1 LKCYEQKSE
10 SKSYKDNLN
19 LLENKVECDLNFRSF
34 LEHLSKSG
42 ELTRIS
48 KEVSTEYEM
57 AGIIEALGEKPVF
70 FEKVKEADIPVVAG
84 LLSSKELMARALG
97 IKRDELLH
105 KLSTAIE
112 NPVPPEVAEKGEC
125 QEIVEKTVDLTKL
138 PIMRYT
144 EKDGGKYIA
153 SAVAIVKDPELGRNM
168 CFHRLMLLSKNKF
181 VARIVED
188 RGTDTALKKAGG
200 ELDIAMCIGNST
212 AVLLAAA
219 TSLPKGV
226 DELGMANALEKTQ
239 LVKCKTID
247 LEVPKDCEIVLE
259 GRITREKASEGPFL
273 DTTGTIDKI
282 RQQPT
287 IEIKCITHR
296 EKPIYQAL
304 LPGRNEHQFLMGMP
318 REPTIFNEVNKVC
331 ECKDVYVTPGGCS
344 WLHAVV
350 QIKKKNAD
358 DGKRAIS
365 AAFEGHKSLKHCV
378 IVDDDIDIY
387 NPHDVEWAIATRF
400 QADKN
405 AVILPN
411 QRGSSLDPS
420 GDLTEGKK
428 ARTCKM
434 GLDATIPFGKTDKSF
449 AKEKYKKV
457 DLNRF
462 L

>member
-1 LKCYEQKSE
+1 MRGEWELG
-10 SKSYKDNLN
+10 
-19 LLENKVECDLNFRSF
+19 FRSF
-34 LEHLSKSG
+34 LETLEKSG
-42 ELTRIS
+42 ELTCIS
-48 KEVSTEYEM
+48 KAVSTEYEM
-57 AGIIEALGEKPVF
+57 AGVIEALGEKPVF
-70 FEKVKEADIPVVAG
+70 FENVKESGIPVVGG
-84 LLSSKELMARALG
+84 LLSSKELIGRALNL
-97 IKRDELLH
+97 KKEHLLH
-105 KLSTAIE
+105 NLSSAIE
-112 NPVPPEVAEKGEC
+112 NPLPPEIVGKGEC
-125 QEIVEKTVDLTKL
+125 QEVVELAVDLTTL

-153 SAVAIVKDPELGRNM
+153 SAVSIVRDPELGRNM
-168 CFHRLMLLSKNKF
+168 CFHRLMLIGKNRF
-181 VARIVED
+181 VARIVEE

-200 ELDIAMCIGNST
+200 ELDVAICIGNST

-226 DELGMANALEKTQ
+226 DELGMANALERTE

-259 GRITREKASEGPFL
+259 GRITKEKTAEGPFL

-282 RQQPT
+282 RQQPVV
-287 IEIKCITHR
+287 EIKCITHR
-296 EKPIYQAL
+296 EKPIYQTL
-304 LPGRNEHQFLMGMP
+304 LPGRHEHQFLMGMP
-318 REPTIFNEVNKVC
+318 KEPTIFNEVNKVC
-331 ECKDVYVTPGGCS
+331 ECRDVYITPGGCS

-350 QIKKKNAD
+350 QIKKQNPD
-358 DGKRAIS
+358 DGKKAIA

-378 IVDDDIDIY
+378 IVDDDINIY
-387 NPHDVEWAIATRF
+387 DPNDVEWAIATRF

-449 AKEKYKKV
+449 VKERYRKV
-457 DLNRF
+457 DLNNY

>member
-1 LKCYEQKSE
+1 LG
-10 SKSYKDNLN
+10 
-19 LLENKVECDLNFRSF
+19 FRSF
-34 LEHLSKSG
+34 LEQLSKSG
-42 ELTRIS
+42 ELTRIT

-57 AGIIEALGEKPVF
+57 ASVIEALGEKPVF
-70 FEKVKEADIPVVAG
+70 FEKVKESSIPVVAG
-84 LLSSKELMARALG
+84 FVSSKEMIAKALNL
-97 IKRDELLH
+97 KKEHLLH
-105 KLSTAIE
+105 NLSSAIE
-112 NPVPPEVAEKGEC
+112 NPLPPLVVEKGEC
-125 QEIVEKTVDLTKL
+125 QEIVEQEVDLTKL

-153 SAVAIVKDPELGRNM
+153 SAVSIVRDPELGRNM
-168 CFHRLMLLSKNKF
+168 CFHRLMLLSKNRF

-200 ELDIAMCIGNST
+200 ELDIAICIGNST

-226 DELGMANALEKTQ
+226 DELGMANALEKTE

-247 LEVPKDCEIVLE
+247 LEVPKDCEFVLE
-259 GRITREKASEGPFL
+259 GRITKEKASEGPFL

-282 RQQPT
+282 RQQPV
-287 IEIKCITHR
+287 IEIKCVTHR
-296 EKPIYQAL
+296 EKPIYQTL

-331 ECKDVYVTPGGCS
+331 ECRDVYITPGGCS

-350 QIKKKNAD
+350 QIKKKNPD
-358 DGKRAIS
+358 DGKKAIE

-378 IVDDDIDIY
+378 IVDEDINIY
-387 NPHDVEWAIATRF
+387 DPNDVEWAVATRF

-449 AKEKYKKV
+449 AKEQYRKV
-457 DLNRF
+457 DLNKF

>member
-1 LKCYEQKSE
+1 LG
-10 SKSYKDNLN
+10 
-19 LLENKVECDLNFRSF
+19 FRSF
-34 LEHLSKSG
+34 LEQLEKNG
-42 ELTRIS
+42 ELTRIK

-57 AGIIEALGEKPVF
+57 AGIVEALGEKPVF
-70 FEKVKEADIPVVAG
+70 FEKPKESSIPVVAG
-84 LLSSKELMARALG
+84 LLSSKEIIARALNL
-97 IKRDELLH
+97 KKEHLQYN
-105 KLSTAIE
+105 LSSALE
-112 NPVPPEVAEKGEC
+112 NPLPPEIVEKGEC
-125 QEIVEKTVDLTKL
+125 QEIVEREVDLTKL
-138 PIMRYT
+138 PIMRFT

-153 SAVAIVKDPELGRNM
+153 SAVAIVRDPELGRNM
-168 CFHRLMLLSKNKF
+168 SFHRLMLIGKNRF
-181 VARIVED
+181 VARIVEE
-188 RGTDTALKKAGG
+188 RGTDTALKKSGG

-226 DELGMANALEKTQ
+226 DELGMANALERTE
-239 LVKCKTID
+239 LVKCKTIN

-259 GRITREKASEGPFL
+259 GRITKETVPEGPFL

-282 RQQPT
+282 RQQPV

-296 EKPIYQAL
+296 EKPIYQTL
-304 LPGRNEHQFLMGMP
+304 LPGRHEHQFLMGMP
-318 REPTIFNEVNKVC
+318 KEPTIFNEVNRVC
-331 ECKDVYVTPGGCS
+331 ECRDVYITPGGCS

-350 QIKKKNAD
+350 QIKKKNPD
-358 DGKRAIS
+358 DGKKAIA

-378 IVDDDIDIY
+378 IVDDDINIY
-387 NPHDVEWAIATRF
+387 DPNDVEWAVATRF

-420 GDLTEGKK
+420 GDLTEGRK

-449 AKEKYKKV
+449 TKERYREV
-457 DLNRF
+457 DLNKY

>member
-1 LKCYEQKSE
+1 LG
-10 SKSYKDNLN
+10 L
-19 LLENKVECDLNFRSF
+19 RRF
-34 LEHLSKSG
+34 LETLEKSG
-42 ELTRIS
+42 ELTHIS
-48 KEVSTEYEM
+48 KAVSTEYEM
-57 AGIIEALGEKPVF
+57 AGVIEALGEKPVF
-70 FEKVKEADIPVVAG
+70 FENVKEAGIPVVGG
-84 LLSSKELMARALG
+84 LLSSKELIGRALNL
-97 IKRDELLH
+97 KKEHLLH
-105 KLSTAIE
+105 NLSSAIE
-112 NPVPPEVAEKGEC
+112 NPLPPEIVANGEC
-125 QEIVEKTVDLTKL
+125 QEVVEPSVDLTTL

-153 SAVAIVKDPELGRNM
+153 SAVSIVRDPELGRNM
-168 CFHRLMLLSKNKF
+168 CFHRLMLIGKNRF
-181 VARIVED
+181 VARIVEE

-200 ELDIAMCIGNST
+200 ELDVAICIGNST

-226 DELGMANALEKTQ
+226 DELGMANALERTE

-259 GRITREKASEGPFL
+259 GRITKEKTAEGPFL

-282 RQQPT
+282 RQQRVV
-287 IEIKCITHR
+287 EIKCITHR
-296 EKPIYQAL
+296 EKPIYQTL
-304 LPGRNEHQFLMGMP
+304 LPGRHEHQFLMGMP
-318 REPTIFNEVNKVC
+318 KEPTIFNEVNKVC
-331 ECKDVYVTPGGCS
+331 ECRDVYITPGGCS

-350 QIKKKNAD
+350 QIKKQNPE
-358 DGKRAIS
+358 DGKKAIA

-378 IVDDDIDIY
+378 IVDDDINIY
-387 NPHDVEWAIATRF
+387 DPNDVEWAIATRF

-434 GLDATIPFGKTDKSF
+434 GLDATIPSGKTDKSF
-449 AKEKYKKV
+449 VKERYRKV
-457 DLNRF
+457 DLNSY

>member
-1 LKCYEQKSE
+1 LG
-10 SKSYKDNLN
+10 
-19 LLENKVECDLNFRSF
+19 FRSF
-34 LEHLSKSG
+34 LEHLSKNG

-57 AGIIEALGEKPVF
+57 AGIIEALGEKTVV
-70 FEKVKEADIPVVAG
+70 FEKPKESTIPVVAG
-84 LLSSKELMARALG
+84 LLSSKEIIARSLNLR
-97 IKRDELLH
+97 KEHLLH
-105 KLSTAIE
+105 TLSSAIE
-112 NPVPPEVAEKGEC
+112 NPLPPQVVEKGEC
-125 QEIVEKTVDLTKL
+125 QEVVEKDVDLTKL
-138 PIMRYT
+138 PIMRFT

-153 SAVAIVKDPELGRNM
+153 SAVSIIRDPELGRNM
-168 CFHRLMLLSKNKF
+168 SFHRLMLIGKNRF

-200 ELDIAMCIGNST
+200 ELDIAICIGNST

-219 TSLPKGV
+219 TSLPKDV
-226 DELGMANALEKTQ
+226 DELGMANALERTE

-259 GRITREKASEGPFL
+259 GRITKEKASEGPFL
-273 DTTGTIDKI
+273 DITGTIDKI
-282 RQQPT
+282 RQQPV

-296 EKPIYQAL
+296 EMPIYQTL
-304 LPGRNEHQFLMGMP
+304 LPGRHEHQFLMGMP
-318 REPTIFNEVNKVC
+318 KEPTIFNEVNKVC
-331 ECKDVYVTPGGCS
+331 ECRDVYITPGGCS

-350 QIKKKNAD
+350 KIKKQNPD
-358 DGKRAIS
+358 DGKKAIT

-400 QADKN
+400 QADKD

-420 GDLTEGKK
+420 GDLSEGKK

-434 GLDATIPFGKTDKSF
+434 GLDATIPFGKTDKPF
-449 AKEKYKKV
+449 AKEKYRKV
-457 DLNRF
+457 DLDRF